1 MAHKYCGVTGCAVE
15 ATLAVVGGRWKP
27 VLLFHLLEGRKR
39 FSDLC
44 RAVPNATQRMI
55 TLQLRELEA
64 DGVVARHVFAQVPP
78 RVEYELTELGR
89 SLETLLL
96 QMRDWGERFKA
107 TAQEANLDLPA
118 TAQSRR
124 PDQSGASSATPPL
137 ARHASI
143 KQGELAS

>member
-39 FSDLC
+39 FSELC
-44 RAVPNATQRMI
+44 RAVPNATQRMV

-64 DGVVARHVFAQVPP
+64 DGIVARHVFAQVPP

-89 SLETLLL
+89 SLEPLLL

-107 TAQEANLDLPA
+107 
-118 TAQSRR
+118 
-124 PDQSGASSATPPL
+124 GAGTGDHGLS
-137 ARHASI
+137 
-143 KQGELAS
+143 E

>member
-1 MAHKYCGVTGCAVE
+1 MARKYCGVTGCAVE

-89 SLETLLL
+89 SLEALLL
-96 QMRDWGERFKA
+96 QMRDWGERFKSA
-107 TAQEANLDLPA
+107 
-118 TAQSRR
+118 
-124 PDQSGASSATPPL
+124 SGGQAPHSVA
-137 ARHASI
+137 A
-143 KQGELAS
+143 G

>member
-1 MAHKYCGVTGCAVE
+1 MARKCDWKTGCAVE

-44 RAVPNATQRMI
+44 RVVPNATQRMI

-64 DGVVARHVFAQVPP
+64 DGIVNRQVFAQVPP
-78 RVEYELTELGR
+78 RVEYELSELGA
-89 SLETLLL
+89 SLEPLLL

-107 TAQEANLDLPA
+107 EN
-118 TAQSRR
+118 
-124 PDQSGASSATPPL
+124 G
-137 ARHASI
+137 
-143 KQGELAS
+143 

>member
-1 MAHKYCGVTGCAVE
+1 MARKCDWKTGCAVE

-44 RAVPNATQRMI
+44 RVVPNATQRMI

-64 DGVVARHVFAQVPP
+64 DGIVNRHVFAQVPP
-78 RVEYELTELGR
+78 RVEYELSELVA
-89 SLETLLL
+89 SLEPLLL

-107 TAQEANLDLPA
+107 EN
-118 TAQSRR
+118 
-124 PDQSGASSATPPL
+124 G
-137 ARHASI
+137 
-143 KQGELAS
+143 

>member
-55 TLQLRELEA
+55 TLRLRELEA

-89 SLETLLL
+89 SLEPLLL
-96 QMRDWGERFKA
+96 QMRDWGERFK
-107 TAQEANLDLPA
+107 A

-143 KQGELAS
+143 KQGELATRPDMRG

>member
-1 MAHKYCGVTGCAVE
+1 MARRYCGVTGCAVE

-64 DGVVARHVFAQVPP
+64 DGVVVRHVYAQIPP

-89 SLETLLL
+89 SLEALLL
-96 QMRDWGERFKA
+96 QMRDWGERFK
-107 TAQEANLDLPA
+107 A

-143 KQGELAS
+143 KQGELAT

>member
-1 MAHKYCGVTGCAVE
+1 MARKCDWKTGCAVE

-44 RAVPNATQRMI
+44 RVVPNATQRMI

-64 DGVVARHVFAQVPP
+64 DGIVNRHVFAQVPP
-78 RVEYELTELGR
+78 RVEYELSELGA
-89 SLETLLL
+89 SLAPRLL

-107 TAQEANLDLPA
+107 EN
-118 TAQSRR
+118 
-124 PDQSGASSATPPL
+124 G
-137 ARHASI
+137 
-143 KQGELAS
+143 

>member
-1 MAHKYCGVTGCAVE
+1 MARKCDWKTGCAVE

-44 RAVPNATQRMI
+44 RVVPNATQRMI

-64 DGVVARHVFAQVPP
+64 DGIVNRHVFAQVPP
-78 RVEYELTELGR
+78 RVEYELSELGA
-89 SLETLLL
+89 SLEPLLL

-107 TAQEANLDLPA
+107 ENGERLLSDTGYWLP
-118 TAQSRR
+118 
-124 PDQSGASSATPPL
+124 PG
-137 ARHASI
+137 
-143 KQGELAS
+143 

>member
-1 MAHKYCGVTGCAVE
+1 MARKCDWKTGCAVE

-44 RAVPNATQRMI
+44 RVVPNATQRMI

-64 DGVVARHVFAQVPP
+64 DGIVHRHVFAQVPP
-78 RVEYELTELGR
+78 RVEYELTGLGA
-89 SLETLLL
+89 SLEPLLL

-107 TAQEANLDLPA
+107 EN
-118 TAQSRR
+118 
-124 PDQSGASSATPPL
+124 G
-137 ARHASI
+137 
-143 KQGELAS
+143 

>member
-1 MAHKYCGVTGCAVE
+1 MARKYCGVTGCAVE

-64 DGVVARHVFAQVPP
+64 DGVVVRHVYAQIPP

-89 SLETLLL
+89 SLEALLF
-96 QMRDWGERFKA
+96 QMRDWGERFRA
-107 TAQEANLDLPA
+107 SARP
-118 TAQSRR
+118 RR
-124 PDQSGASSATPPL
+124 PSSSPTSSASS
-137 ARHASI
+137 
-143 KQGELAS
+143 

>member
-1 MAHKYCGVTGCAVE
+1 MARRYCGVTGCAVE

-64 DGVVARHVFAQVPP
+64 DGVVVRHVYAQIPP

-89 SLETLLL
+89 SLEALLL
-96 QMRDWGERFKA
+96 QMRDWGERFRA
-107 TAQEANLDLPA
+107 TAEASSSSEA
-118 TAQSRR
+118 TA
-124 PDQSGASSATPPL
+124 
-137 ARHASI
+137 
-143 KQGELAS
+143 

>member
-1 MAHKYCGVTGCAVE
+1 MARRYCGVTGCAVE

-89 SLETLLL
+89 SLEPLLL
-96 QMRDWGERFKA
+96 QMRDWGERFK
-107 TAQEANLDLPA
+107 A

-143 KQGELAS
+143 KQGELAT